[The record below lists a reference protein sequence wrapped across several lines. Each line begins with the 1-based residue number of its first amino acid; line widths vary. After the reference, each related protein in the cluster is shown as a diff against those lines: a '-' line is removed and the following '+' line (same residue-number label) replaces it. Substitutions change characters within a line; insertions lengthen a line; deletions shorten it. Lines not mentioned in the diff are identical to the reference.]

1 MGQGRGD
8 AWATWLGGAVG
19 DGRYVL
25 GQLLG
30 RGGMAAVHQAHDTR
44 LDRLVAIKTMHAE
57 LGRDQDFLQRF
68 EREAQT
74 VARINHPNVV
84 AVHDS
89 GEQEM
94 PDGAPPVA
102 YIVMEYVAGRS
113 LGEVLRDEAGPGGRL
128 DPARALA
135 LTADVLAALAASH
148 ELGLVHR
155 DIKPANV
162 MLTDRGV
169 VKVMDFGIA
178 RAQGGDQPVTQLTR
192 TGVVIGTP
200 HYLSPEQAQA
210 LPLDGRSD
218 LYAVG
223 VMLFQLLTGQLPF
236 DGDSFTA
243 IAVKHVTQ
251 PPPLLAD
258 LGVTVPP
265 AVQLLLSRALE
276 KDPARRFATAEEM
289 RAEVDRVRGVRAA
302 PAMAP
307 LQAPFDASAPAAVPT
322 APDAM
327 PAAPPPPVAVPTA
340 PAWPPG
346 AGGGMPQGTPT
357 ARPPAA
363 VVAGLLALV
372 TAGLLVSFAV
382 VNIVHVRGGVP
393 LSDAVRMNVIG
404 GLVSAALLALLG
416 VLMFTRT
423 AAVARSL
430 AVVCA
435 LFAVLILVLQPLLG
449 VSFKVSFSEQLDFVF
464 GFHKTNGVM
473 LGLATIF
480 DVLTAI
486 AAAVAAAAVRAT
498 QGQGRR

>member
-1 MGQGRGD
+1 MVHGQGD
-8 AWATWLGGAVG
+8 AWATRLGGAVG
-19 DGRYVL
+19 NGRYTL
-25 GQLLG
+25 GRLLG
-30 RGGMAAVHQAHDTR
+30 SGGMAAVHEAHDTR
-44 LDRLVAIKTMHAE
+44 LDRVVAIKTMHAE
-57 LGRDQDFLQRF
+57 LGLDQGFLKRF

-102 YIVMEYVAGRS
+102 YIVMEYVAGRT
-113 LGEVLRDEAGPGGRL
+113 LGEVLRDEAGPRGGL

-148 ELGLVHR
+148 ERGLVHR

-178 RAQGGDQPVTQLTR
+178 RAQQDDRPVTQLTR
-192 TGVVIGTP
+192 TGAVIGTP

-223 VMLFQLLTGQLPF
+223 VMLFQLLTGRLPF

-258 LGVTVPP
+258 MGVQAPP
-265 AVQLLLSRALE
+265 AVQLLVSRALE
-276 KDPARRFATAEEM
+276 KDPALRFATAEEM
-289 RAEVDRVRGVRAA
+289 RAEVDRVRGVRA
-302 PAMAP
+302 
-307 LQAPFDASAPAAVPT
+307 PFEKPAPAAVPT
-322 APDAM
+322 Q
-327 PAAPPPPVAVPTA
+327 

-346 AGGGMPQGTPT
+346 A
-357 ARPPAA
+357 ARPTPRRTPHPRPLSV

-372 TAGLLVSFAV
+372 TAGLLAAFAV
-382 VNIVHVRGGVP
+382 LNISQAGGDIP
-393 LSDAVRMNVIG
+393 WTGAMRMNVIG
-404 GLVSAALLALLG
+404 GCVSAALLALLG
-416 VLMFTRT
+416 VLMLTRTT
-423 AAVARSL
+423 AAVARTL
-430 AVVCA
+430 AVVCV
-435 LFAVLILVLQPLLG
+435 LMAVMTLVLQPLLG
-449 VSFKVSFSEQLDFVF
+449 VTFSAQLDFVF
-464 GFHKTNGVM
+464 GFHKPTGVM
-473 LGLATIF
+473 IGFATVF
-480 DVLTAI
+480 ELVTAI
-486 AAAVAAAAVRAT
+486 AATASATGRPRVR
-498 QGQGRR
+498 

>member
-1 MGQGRGD
+1 MMVQGQGDG
-8 AWATWLGGAVG
+8 WATWLGGAVG

-30 RGGMAAVHQAHDTR
+30 SGGMAAVHQAHDTR
-44 LDRLVAIKTMHAE
+44 LDRVVAIKTMHAE

-68 EREAQT
+68 EREAQA

-128 DPARALA
+128 DPVRALA

-178 RAQGGDQPVTQLTR
+178 RAQQDDGPVTQLTR
-192 TGVVIGTP
+192 TGAVIGTP

-251 PPPLLAD
+251 PPPLLAE
-258 LGVTVPP
+258 LGVVVPP

-276 KDPARRFATAEEM
+276 KDPARRFATAQEM
-289 RAEVDRVRGVRAA
+289 RAEVDRVRGVLAA

-307 LQAPFDASAPAAVPT
+307 PQVPSEAPPQAPLDAAAL
-322 APDAM
+322 AAM
-327 PAAPPPPVAVPTA
+327 PTVPPPAPMPTA
-340 PAWPPG
+340 PAWPPS
-346 AGGGMPQGTPT
+346 AGLGVPQGEPRT
-357 ARPPAA
+357 RPPAV

-372 TAGLLVSFAV
+372 TAGLLMSFAV
-382 VNIVHVRGGVP
+382 INIANARGGTP
-393 LSDAVRMNVIG
+393 WTDAMRMNVIG
-404 GLVSAALLALLG
+404 GFGSGALLVLLG
-416 VLMFTRT
+416 VLMFTRA
-423 AAVARSL
+423 AAVARTL
-430 AVVCA
+430 AVVCVS
-435 LFAVLILVLQPLLG
+435 FAVLILVLQPLLG
-449 VSFKVSFSEQLDFVF
+449 VSFSVSFSEQFDFVF
-464 GFHKTNGVM
+464 GFHKANGVA

-480 DVLTAI
+480 DLLTAI
-486 AAAVAAAAVRAT
+486 AAVAAAGAT
-498 QGQGRR
+498 SRRR